1 MPLETGCEGQVTLIH
16 FTAHKARQCTGVWVL
31 STADFRVHSALR
43 FSVIRNTHKE
53 HRDNEINAEAKT
65 MPVLGS
71 EG

>member
-1 MPLETGCEGQVTLIH
+1 MPLETGCEGQVTQIH

-31 STADFRVHSALR
+31 STADFRVHSAFLL
-43 FSVIRNTHKE
+43 SEIPIKN
-53 HRDNEINAEAKT
+53 RDNEINAEAKT